1 MNLFEQHLRLSDLA
15 ALIDQTLYHK
25 FGPNTFWV
33 KAETSDIKNYFDRQY
48 CFLTLVEKDGTQVI
62 AKMDAVIWRQQYHI
76 IKEFSKATGIS
87 FDKNISLLMRVQVGF
102 NAQYGLR
109 LQVLELDSGFTIGAI
124 ELQRQATLMQLV
136 QKNPSTISLINGEYI
151 TLNAKHTLPLVVQ
164 KIALITA
171 PGSDG
176 ERDFKHELNHNA
188 YGYHFEV
195 DSYLTQIQGK
205 DADKAILGQLDLILD
220 IGKKYDLIAIVRGGG
235 AQLDFSA
242 FDTYDVGLKIATFPI
257 PIVAGIGHERNVSIA
272 DLMCFAS
279 LKTPTK
285 AASFIIE
292 HNTIFEQQVERL
304 KARLVK
310 VTEGIMQASKNNL
323 EKASVALIKATE
335 IFFKDK
341 HHALQQKS
349 LSIKFLDPSNVLARG
364 YAILQNKQGII
375 MQANLLSKGE
385 KITAITKDAVIELI
399 TEEVKKK
406 APEN

>member
-15 ALIDQTLYHK
+15 ALIDQTLYSK

-48 CFLTLVEKDGTQVI
+48 CFLSLVEKEGNQVI

-76 IKEFSKATGIS
+76 IKAFTKATGVS

-109 LQVLELDSGFTIGAI
+109 LQILELDSGFTLGAM
-124 ELQRQATLMQLV
+124 ELQRQETLRQLTE
-136 QKNPSTISLINGEYI
+136 KNPSVINFIDGEYV
-151 TLNAKHTLPLVVQ
+151 TLNSKLNLPVVIQ

-176 ERDFKHELNHNA
+176 ERDFKHELKNNVL
-188 YGYHFEV
+188 GYHFEV

-205 DADKAILGQLDLILD
+205 DADKAILGQLDLIIN
-220 IGKKYDLIAIVRGGG
+220 IGKKYDIIAIVRGGG
-235 AQLDFSA
+235 SQLDFSA
-242 FDTYDVGLKIATFPI
+242 FDTYDLGLKIATFPI
-257 PIVAGIGHERNVSIA
+257 PIIAGIGHERNVSIA
-272 DLMCFAS
+272 DLMCFNS

-292 HNTIFEQQVERL
+292 HNIIFEQQVERL
-304 KARLVK
+304 KARLVH
-310 VTEGIMQASKNNL
+310 VADGILQTSKNKIERTSL
-323 EKASVALIKATE
+323 ALKNAAQLY
-335 IFFKDK
+335 FKDK
-341 HHALQQKS
+341 HHVLNQKS
-349 LSIKFLDPSNVLARG
+349 LSIKLLDPANVLARG

-385 KITAITKDAVIELI
+385 KITAITKDAELHLI
-399 TEEVKKK
+399 TEEVKKSAIK
-406 APEN
+406 E